1 MAVRVKLKIETVDH
15 KVLESVALINT
26 GFETE
31 KPELLLPVKAAEKLG
46 LWPSLPPEARVEIYD
61 TAGGPMR
68 VYVIPKKAKA
78 TILTEDREGREVV
91 SDIVISHTE
100 VEILIGDK
108 LAGEMQV
115 VIEDPGEG
123 IWRFKDDPPDKK
135 RVSEKAERW
144 I

>member
-1 MAVRVKLKIETVDH
+1 MVVRVRLRVELTEGKS
-15 KVLESVALINT
+15 LEATALVNT
-26 GFETE
+26 GFETQ
-31 KPELLLPVKAAEKLG
+31 KPQLLLPVKAAEKLN
-46 LWPSLPPEARVEIYD
+46 LWPNFPSEAMVEIYD

-68 VYVIPKKAKA
+68 VYVLPDKAK
-78 TILTEDREGREVV
+78 TSVLTEDRESRRVL

-108 LAGEMQV
+108 LAGKMNL

-123 IWRFKDDPPDKK
+123 ILRFKDDSPDKK
-135 RVSEKAERW
+135 RRSETPKHW